1 LAAHPDVLAVL
12 PARQPIRRRLAWTL
26 AGFGALAIGA
36 CLLAPLVGSTRV
48 SLAAVFDRSIPYA
61 ENVDAQIFFVARL
74 PRVLAAALVGSA
86 LALSGVVFQALLRNP
101 LASPDTLG
109 VSAGASLG
117 AMVTITFGFDF
128 SLFGISAVPLASFAG
143 SFGALGIVYGLA
155 AARRRGRSALVLL
168 LAGVTVHALLSAVI
182 AFVQYL
188 ADFTQTFRNVRWL
201 MGSLD
206 VASYAPIVAAL
217 VPLAVAWAGFAAL
230 PRVLDLI
237 SVGSES
243 AAARG
248 VDVERMER
256 VALVSASLA
265 TGAAVS
271 LSGPVSFVGII
282 VPHLVRL
289 VVGAD
294 HRLVLPASAL
304 FGGAFLIGCDLVART
319 VISPLELPVGIVTAV
334 IGGPVF
340 LWLLFRRA

>member
-1 LAAHPDVLAVL
+1 L
-12 PARQPIRRRLAWTL
+12 PEHSDTGFQRRAPVRQRLWWTL
-26 AGFGALAIGA
+26 AGFGTLAVGA
-36 CLLAPLVGSTRV
+36 CLLAPLVGSTRIHL
-48 SLAAVFDRSIPYA
+48 SAVFDRATPYA
-61 ENVDAQIFFVARL
+61 DNIDAQIFFVARL

-117 AMVTITFGFDF
+117 AMMAITFNLDF
-128 SLFGISAVPLASFAG
+128 SLLGISAVPLVSFAG
-143 SFGALGIVYGLA
+143 SLGALVIVYGLS
-155 AARRRGRSALVLL
+155 AARRRGTSAIVLL
-168 LAGVTVHALLSAVI
+168 LGGVTLQALLSAVI

-188 ADFTQTFRNVRWL
+188 ADFTETFRNVRWL

-206 VASYAPIVAAL
+206 VASYAPIGAAL
-217 VPLAVAWAGFAAL
+217 VPMVIAWAGFASL

-248 VDVERMER
+248 VNVERTER

-271 LSGPVSFVGII
+271 LAGPVSFVGII

-289 VVGAD
+289 IVGAD

-319 VISPLELPVGIVTAV
+319 IIAPLELPVGIVTAI

>member
-1 LAAHPDVLAVL
+1 LAVRAETAAAVDQRT
-12 PARQPIRRRLAWTL
+12 PVRQRLLWAI
-26 AGFGALAIGA
+26 AGFGAVAVAA
-36 CLLAPLVGSTRV
+36 CLFAPLVGSTHI
-48 SLAAVFDRSIPYA
+48 SLAAAFDRSIPYA
-61 ENVDAQIFFVARL
+61 DNIDAQIFFVARL

-86 LALSGVVFQALLRNP
+86 MALSGVVFQALLRNP

-109 VSAGASLG
+109 VSAGAALG
-117 AMVTITFGFDF
+117 AMMAITFGLDF

-143 SFGALGIVYGLA
+143 SIGALAIVYGLST
-155 AARRRGRSALVLL
+155 ARRRGTSAVVLL
-168 LAGVTVHALLSAVI
+168 LGGVTVNALLSAVI

-217 VPLAVAWAGFAAL
+217 APLTIAWAGFATL
-230 PRVLDLI
+230 PRVLDLV

-248 VDVERMER
+248 VNVERTER

-271 LSGPVSFVGII
+271 LAGPVSFIGII

-289 VVGAD
+289 IVGAD

-319 VISPLELPVGIVTAV
+319 IIAPLELPVGIVTAI

-340 LWLLFRRA
+340 LWLLFRRV

>member
-1 LAAHPDVLAVL
+1 V
-12 PARQPIRRRLAWTL
+12 RRRLLWTL
-26 AGFGALAIGA
+26 AGFGALALGA
-36 CLLAPLVGSTRV
+36 CVLAPLVGSTRIH
-48 SLAAVFDRSIPYA
+48 LGAVFDRSTPYA
-61 ENVDAQIFFVARL
+61 DNLDAQIFFIARL
-74 PRVLAAALVGSA
+74 PRVVAAALVGSA

-117 AMVTITFGFDF
+117 AMMAITFNLDF
-128 SLFGISAVPLASFAG
+128 SLLGISAVPLASFAG
-143 SFGALGIVYGLA
+143 SIGALVIVYGLS
-155 AARRRGRSALVLL
+155 AARRRGTSAMVLL
-168 LAGVTVHALLSAVI
+168 LGGVTLQALLSAVI

-188 ADFTQTFRNVRWL
+188 ADFTETFRTVRWL

-206 VASYAPIVAAL
+206 VASYAPIAAAL
-217 VPLAVAWAGFAAL
+217 VPTAIAWVGFATL

-237 SVGSES
+237 SMGSES

-248 VDVERMER
+248 VNVEWTER

-271 LSGPVSFVGII
+271 LAGPVSFVGII

-289 VVGAD
+289 IVGAD

-319 VISPLELPVGIVTAV
+319 IMAPLELPVGIVTAI

>member
-1 LAAHPDVLAVL
+1 M
-12 PARQPIRRRLAWTL
+12 RRRLWWTL
-26 AGFGALAIGA
+26 AGFGTLALGA
-36 CLLAPLVGSTRV
+36 CLLAPLVGSTRIHL
-48 SLAAVFDRSIPYA
+48 SAVFDRSTPYA
-61 ENVDAQIFFVARL
+61 DNVDAQIFFVARL

-86 LALSGVVFQALLRNP
+86 LALAGVVFQALLRNP

-117 AMVTITFGFDF
+117 AMIAITFNLDF
-128 SLFGISAVPLASFAG
+128 SFLGISAVPLASFVG
-143 SFGALGIVYGLA
+143 SMGALVIVYGLS
-155 AARRRGRSALVLL
+155 AARRRGTSTMVLL
-168 LAGVTVHALLSAVI
+168 LGGVTLQALLSAVI

-206 VASYAPIVAAL
+206 VASYSPIGAAL
-217 VPLAVAWAGFAAL
+217 VPMVIAWAGFASL

-248 VDVERMER
+248 VNVEWTER

-271 LSGPVSFVGII
+271 LAGPVSFVGII

-289 VVGAD
+289 IVGAD

-319 VISPLELPVGIVTAV
+319 IIAPLELPVGIVTAI

>member
-1 LAAHPDVLAVL
+1 M
-12 PARQPIRRRLAWTL
+12 RRRLWWTL
-26 AGFGALAIGA
+26 AGFGTLALGA
-36 CLLAPLVGSTRV
+36 CLLAPLVGSTRIHL
-48 SLAAVFDRSIPYA
+48 SAVFDRSTPYA
-61 ENVDAQIFFVARL
+61 DNIDAQIFFVARL

-86 LALSGVVFQALLRNP
+86 LALAGVVFQALLRNP

-117 AMVTITFGFDF
+117 AMIAITFNLDF
-128 SLFGISAVPLASFAG
+128 SFLGISAVPLASFVG
-143 SFGALGIVYGLA
+143 SMGALVIVYGLS
-155 AARRRGRSALVLL
+155 AARRRGTSTMVLL
-168 LAGVTVHALLSAVI
+168 LGGVTLQALLSAVI

-206 VASYAPIVAAL
+206 VASYSPIGAAL
-217 VPLAVAWAGFAAL
+217 VPMVIAWAGFASL

-248 VDVERMER
+248 VNVEWTER

-271 LSGPVSFVGII
+271 LAGPVSFVGII

-289 VVGAD
+289 IVGAD

-304 FGGAFLIGCDLVART
+304 FGAAFLIACDLVART
-319 VISPLELPVGIVTAV
+319 ALAPLELPVGIITALV
-334 IGGPVF
+334 GGPVF

>member
-1 LAAHPDVLAVL
+1 M
-12 PARQPIRRRLAWTL
+12 WTL
-26 AGFGALAIGA
+26 VGFGALAAGA
-36 CLLAPLVGSTRV
+36 CLFAPLVGSTRI
-48 SLAAVFDRSIPYA
+48 SLAAVFDRSIPWA
-61 ENVDAQIFFVARL
+61 DNIDAQIFFVARL
-74 PRVLAAALVGSA
+74 PRVIAAALVGSA

-117 AMVTITFGFDF
+117 AMMAITFNLDF
-128 SLFGISAVPLASFAG
+128 SVLGVSAVPLASFSG
-143 SFGALGIVYGLA
+143 SVGALAIVYGLST
-155 AARRRGRSALVLL
+155 ARRRGTSAVVLL
-168 LAGVTVHALLSAVI
+168 LGGVTLHALLSAVI

-188 ADFTQTFRNVRWL
+188 ADFTETFRNVRWL

-206 VASYAPIVAAL
+206 VASFSPIVAAL
-217 VPLAVAWAGFAAL
+217 VPMAFAGAGFATL

-248 VDVERMER
+248 VNVERTER

-271 LSGPVSFVGII
+271 LAGPVAFVGII

-289 VVGAD
+289 IVGAE

-319 VISPLELPVGIVTAV
+319 IVAPLELPVGIVTAI

>member
-1 LAAHPDVLAVL
+1 MRVDAMAPVRPRPPMRQRFLGTVAA
-12 PARQPIRRRLAWTL
+12 
-26 AGFGALAIGA
+26 FGALALAA
-36 CLLAPLVGSTRV
+36 CVLAPLVGSTPI
-48 SLAAVFDRSIPYA
+48 SLTRAFDRSIPYA
-61 ENVDAQIFFVARL
+61 DNIDAQIFFIARL
-74 PRVLAAALVGSA
+74 PRVLAAALVGSSMA
-86 LALSGVVFQALLRNP
+86 LAGVVFQALLRNP

-117 AMVTITFGFDF
+117 AMMAITFGSEF
-128 SLFGISAVPLASFAG
+128 SLLGLSAVPLASFSG
-143 SFGALGIVYGLA
+143 SMGALVIVYGLS
-155 AARRRGRSALVLL
+155 AARRRGTSTMVLL
-168 LAGVTVHALLSAVI
+168 LGGVTVTALLSAVI
-182 AFVQYL
+182 AFVQFL
-188 ADFTQTFRNVRWL
+188 ADFTETFRNVRWL

-206 VASYAPIVAAL
+206 VASYTPIVAAL
-217 VPLAVAWAGFAAL
+217 VPMTVAWVGCATL

-237 SVGSES
+237 SVGAES

-248 VDVERMER
+248 VDVERTER
-256 VALVSASLA
+256 IALVSASLA

-271 LSGPVSFVGII
+271 LAGPVSFVGII

-319 VISPLELPVGIVTAV
+319 IIAPLELPVGIVTAI

-340 LWLLFRRA
+340 LWLLFRRH

>member
-1 LAAHPDVLAVL
+1 M
-12 PARQPIRRRLAWTL
+12 PARTDALVALRPTPIRRRLVWTIAAFGSL
-26 AGFGALAIGA
+26 AVAA
-36 CLLAPLVGSTRV
+36 CLIAPLVGSTRIH
-48 SLAAVFDRSIPYA
+48 LAAVFDRSIPYA
-61 ENVDAQIFFVARL
+61 QNTDAQIFFVARL

-86 LALSGVVFQALLRNP
+86 LAVSGVVFQALLRNP

-117 AMVTITFGFDF
+117 AVMAITFDLDF
-128 SLFGISAVPLASFAG
+128 SLGGLSAVSLASFAG
-143 SFGALGIVYGLA
+143 SMGALVVVHALSS
-155 AARRRGRSALVLL
+155 ARRRGTSAMVLL
-168 LAGVTVHALLSAVI
+168 LGGVTLHILLSAVI

-188 ADFTQTFRNVRWL
+188 ADFTKTFRNVRWL

-217 VPLAVAWAGFAAL
+217 VPLTLAWVGFATL

-237 SVGSES
+237 SLGTES

-248 VDVERMER
+248 VDVKRSER

-271 LSGPVSFVGII
+271 LAGPVSFVGII

-289 VVGAD
+289 MVGAD

-304 FGGAFLIGCDLVART
+304 FGGAFLVGCDLVART
-319 VISPLELPVGIVTAV
+319 IVAPLELPVGIVTA
-334 IGGPVF
+334 ITGGPVF
-340 LWLLFRRA
+340 LWLLFRRR

>member
-1 LAAHPDVLAVL
+1 LAARTEASAALH
-12 PARQPIRRRLAWTL
+12 ARAPVRRRLAWTVL
-26 AGFGALAIGA
+26 GFGVLAVVA
-36 CLLAPLVGSTRV
+36 CLLAPLVGSTRIN
-48 SLAAVFDRSIPYA
+48 LGGVFDRSLPYA
-61 ENVDAQIFFVARL
+61 DNVDAQIFFVARL
-74 PRVLAAALVGSA
+74 PRVMAAALVGSA

-117 AMVTITFGFDF
+117 AMAAITFHLEF
-128 SLFGISAVPLASFAG
+128 SLLGLSSVTVGSFAG
-143 SFGALGIVYGLA
+143 ALGALMIVAGLS
-155 AARRRGRSALVLL
+155 AARHRGSSAVVLL
-168 LAGVTVHALLSAVI
+168 LGGVTVHLLLSAVI

-188 ADFTQTFRNVRWL
+188 ADFTETFRNVRWL

-217 VPLAVAWAGFAAL
+217 LPMAIAWAGFATL

-248 VDVERMER
+248 VNVERTER

-271 LSGPVSFVGII
+271 LAGPVSFVGIV
-282 VPHLVRL
+282 VPHMVRL
-289 VVGAD
+289 LVGAD
-294 HRLVLPASAL
+294 HRLVMPASAL
-304 FGGAFLIGCDLVART
+304 FGASYLIACDVIART
-319 VISPLELPVGIVTAV
+319 IIAPLELPVGIITAI

>member
-1 LAAHPDVLAVL
+1 LAGHTDALIGFHPRA
-12 PARQPIRRRLAWTL
+12 PIRRRLLWTL
-26 AGFGALAIGA
+26 AAFGTLAIGA
-36 CLLAPLVGSTRV
+36 CVLAPLVGSTRIHL
-48 SLAAVFDRSIPYA
+48 SAVFDRSIPYA
-61 ENVDAQIFFVARL
+61 DNIDAQIFFVARL

-117 AMVTITFGFDF
+117 AMMAITFGFDF
-128 SLFGISAVPLASFAG
+128 SLLNISAVPLASFAG
-143 SFGALGIVYGLA
+143 SFGALGIVYGLS
-155 AARRRGRSALVLL
+155 AARRRGTSSIVLL
-168 LAGVTVHALLSAVI
+168 LGGVTVHALLSAVI

-206 VASYAPIVAAL
+206 VASYAPIWASL
-217 VPLAVAWAGFAAL
+217 LPLALAWSGFATL
-230 PRVLDLI
+230 PRALDLI
-237 SVGSES
+237 SVGTES

-248 VDVERMER
+248 VNVERAER

-271 LSGPVSFVGII
+271 LAGPVSFVGII

-289 VVGAD
+289 IVGAD

-304 FGGAFLIGCDLVART
+304 FGSAFLIGCDLVART
-319 VISPLELPVGIVTAV
+319 IIAPLELPVGIITALV
-334 IGGPVF
+334 GGPVF

>member
-1 LAAHPDVLAVL
+1 M
-12 PARQPIRRRLAWTL
+12 WTL
-26 AGFGALAIGA
+26 VGFGALAAGA
-36 CLLAPLVGSTRV
+36 CLFAPLVGSTRI

-61 ENVDAQIFFVARL
+61 DNIDAQIFFVARL
-74 PRVLAAALVGSA
+74 PRVIAAALVGSA

-117 AMVTITFGFDF
+117 AMMAITFNLDF
-128 SLFGISAVPLASFAG
+128 SVLGVSAVPLASFSG
-143 SFGALGIVYGLA
+143 SIGALAIVYGLST
-155 AARRRGRSALVLL
+155 ARRRGTSAVVLL
-168 LAGVTVHALLSAVI
+168 LGGVTLHALLSAVI

-188 ADFTQTFRNVRWL
+188 ADFTETFRNVRWL

-206 VASYAPIVAAL
+206 VASFSPIVAAL
-217 VPLAVAWAGFAAL
+217 VPMAFAGAGFATL

-248 VDVERMER
+248 VNVERTER

-271 LSGPVSFVGII
+271 LAGPVAFVGII

-289 VVGAD
+289 IVGAD

-319 VISPLELPVGIVTAV
+319 IVAPLELPVGIVTAI